1 MQPYPVMEGTT
12 STDTSEVQAS
22 FILKVYN
29 WMTMGLALTA
39 LVAMAIE
46 FVMPGIRWVML
57 ENPLIFYGLLIL
69 ELALVWGLSA
79 AINKIPAL
87 VATLVFLAYAALNGL
102 TFSIIFLVYS
112 MGSIAYTFFITAAMF
127 GATSVFGYITK
138 MDLSRLGG
146 ILMMALI
153 GLIIASVVNIFVAS
167 SALEWIVSFAGVV
180 IFVGLTAY
188 DTQKIKK
195 MSVGID
201 SSSEEGGKASIMGA
215 LALYLDFINLFLFL
229 LRILGRRR

>member
-12 STDTSEVQAS
+12 TTREVQAS
-22 FILKVYN
+22 FVLKVYN

-39 LVAMAIE
+39 LVALGIE
-46 FVMPGIRWVML
+46 MVLPGLRWVML
-57 ENPLIFYGLLIL
+57 ENPIIFYGLLIL
-69 ELALVWGLSA
+69 ELAIVWGLSA
-79 AINKIPAL
+79 AINKLPAF
-87 VATLVFLAYAALNGL
+87 VATLIFLAYAALNGV
-102 TFSIIFLVYS
+102 TFSIIFLVYTS
-112 MGSIAYTFFITAAMF
+112 GSIAYTFFITAAMF
-127 GATSVFGYITK
+127 GATSVFGFVTK
-138 MDLSRLGG
+138 MDLSRFGG
-146 ILMMALI
+146 IMMMALI

-167 SALEWIVSFAGVV
+167 STLEWIISYAGVI

-188 DTQKIKK
+188 DTQKIKN

>member
-12 STDTSEVQAS
+12 TTSEIQAS
-22 FILKVYN
+22 FVLKVYN

-39 LVAMAIE
+39 LVALAIE
-46 FVMPGIRWVML
+46 MVLPGIRWVML
-57 ENPLIFYGLLIL
+57 ENPIIFYGLLIL
-69 ELALVWGLSA
+69 ELAIVWGLSA
-79 AINKIPAL
+79 AINKLPAF
-87 VATLVFLAYAALNGL
+87 VATLIFLAYAALNGL

-127 GATSVFGYITK
+127 GATSVFGFVTK
-138 MDLSRLGG
+138 MDLSRFGG
-146 ILMMALI
+146 IMMMALI

-167 SALEWIVSFAGVV
+167 STLDWIISYAGVI

-188 DTQKIKK
+188 DTQKIKN

-201 SSSEEGGKASIMGA
+201 SSSEEGGRASIMGA

>member
-1 MQPYPVMEGTT
+1 MQPYPVTQ
-12 STDTSEVQAS
+12 STIETGEVQAS

-39 LVAMAIE
+39 LVSLAIE
-46 FVMPGIRWVML
+46 FVIPGIRWVMI
-57 ENPLIFYGLLIL
+57 ENPFIFYGLLIL
-69 ELALVWGLSA
+69 ELAIVWGLSA
-79 AINKIPAL
+79 AIQKLPAA
-87 VATLVFLAYAALNGL
+87 VAVLVFLGYAALNGV
-102 TFSIIFLVYS
+102 TFSIIFLIYQL
-112 MGSIAYTFFITAAMF
+112 GSIAYTFFITAFMF

-138 MDLSRLGG
+138 MDLSRVGG

-153 GLIIASVVNIFVAS
+153 GLIIASIVNIFVSS
-167 SALEWIVSFAGVV
+167 SALNWIISYVGVI

-188 DTQKIKK
+188 DTQKIKN
-195 MSVGID
+195 MSMGID
-201 SSSEEGGKASIMGA
+201 SSSEEGNKASIMGA

>member
-1 MQPYPVMEGTT
+1 
-12 STDTSEVQAS
+12 
-22 FILKVYN
+22 
-29 WMTMGLALTA
+29 
-39 LVAMAIE
+39 
-46 FVMPGIRWVML
+46 
-57 ENPLIFYGLLIL
+57 
-69 ELALVWGLSA
+69 
-79 AINKIPAL
+79 
-87 VATLVFLAYAALNGL
+87 
-102 TFSIIFLVYS
+102 
-112 MGSIAYTFFITAAMF
+112 
-127 GATSVFGYITK
+127 

>member
-1 MQPYPVMEGTT
+1 MQPYPVMESTT
-12 STDTSEVQAS
+12 TVSEVQSS
-22 FILKVYN
+22 FVLKVYN

-39 LVAMAIE
+39 LIALAIQM
-46 FVMPGIRWVML
+46 VLPGIL
-57 ENPLIFYGLLIL
+57 DILIENIYIFYFLLLL
-69 ELALVWGLSA
+69 ELGLVWGLSA
-79 AINKIPAL
+79 AINKIPSVLAI
-87 VATLVFLAYAALNGL
+87 LVFLAYAALNGVTL
-102 TFSIIFLVYS
+102 SILFLVYTS
-112 MGSIAYTFFITAAMF
+112 GSIAYTFFITAAMF
-127 GATSVFGYITK
+127 GATSVFGFITK

-146 ILMMALI
+146 FLMMALF

-167 SALEWIVSFAGVV
+167 SPLDWIISIAGVF

-188 DTQKIKK
+188 DTQKIKN

-215 LALYLDFINLFLFL
+215 LTLYLDFINLFLFL